1 MKHQSIAELTN
12 IADVQPTRTAMSR
25 CDRLER
31 WAECLEREPQRQL
44 RSLEG
49 IEYGTEA
56 QRRAA
61 RDNNSPLT
69 VAFADPVLREEGL
82 KSDRLGDAL
91 DFFEMSHNEAHR
103 VLCSCMHGR
112 TMQSGEVARR
122 VRGIMG
128 PNLSAFPMV
137 LGVAG
142 LAVALPI
149 LVQLLR

>member
-1 MKHQSIAELTN
+1 MKHQSIAELTH

-31 WAECLEREPQRQL
+31 WAECLEREPQRPL
-44 RSLEG
+44 RSLDG
-49 IEYGTEA
+49 IEYGPES
-56 QRRAA
+56 QRREA
-61 RDNNSPLT
+61 RENNSPLT

-91 DFFEMSHNEAHR
+91 DFFDMSQSEAHR

-112 TMQSGEVARR
+112 TMQAGDVARR
-122 VRGIMG
+122 VRGIMS
-128 PNLSAFPMV
+128 PNLSAFSMV

-142 LAVALPI
+142 LAVTLPI

>member
-1 MKHQSIAELTN
+1 MKHQSIAELTH

-31 WAECLEREPQRQL
+31 WAECLEREPKRQL

-49 IEYGTEA
+49 IEYGPEA

-61 RDNNSPLT
+61 RENNSPLA

-91 DFFEMSHNEAHR
+91 DFFDMSQNEAHR
-103 VLCSCMHGR
+103 VLCSCMHGH
-112 TMQSGEVARR
+112 TMRADEVARR
-122 VRGIMG
+122 VRGVMT
-128 PNLSAFPMV
+128 PTFSTFPMV

-142 LAVALPI
+142 LAVTLPL

>member
-1 MKHQSIAELTN
+1 MKHQSIAELTH
-12 IADVQPTRTAMSR
+12 IADVQPTRPVMSR

-31 WAECLEREPQRQL
+31 WAELLEREPQRQL

-49 IEYGTEA
+49 IEYGTEE
-56 QRRAA
+56 QRRAS
-61 RDNNSPLT
+61 RDSNSPLA

-91 DFFEMSHNEAHR
+91 DFFDMSHNEAHR

-112 TMQSGEVARR
+112 TMRADDVARR
-122 VRGIMG
+122 VRGIMS
-128 PNLSAFPMV
+128 PTLSAFPMV
-137 LGVAG
+137 LGIAG
-142 LAVALPI
+142 LAVTLPI

>member
-1 MKHQSIAELTN
+1 MKHQSIAELTT
-12 IADVQPTRTAMSR
+12 IADVQPTRPVMSR

-31 WAECLEREPQRQL
+31 WAECLEREPQRKL

-49 IEYGTEA
+49 IEYGSEA
-56 QRRAA
+56 QRREA
-61 RDNNSPLT
+61 RENNSPLS

-91 DFFEMSHNEAHR
+91 DFFDMSQNEAHR

-112 TMQSGEVARR
+112 TMQAGDVARR
-122 VRGIMG
+122 VRAIMD
-128 PNLSAFPMV
+128 PSLSMFPLL
-137 LGVAG
+137 LG
-142 LAVALPI
+142 AVGFCVTLPI

>member
-1 MKHQSIAELTN
+1 MKHQSIAELTH
-12 IADVQPTRTAMSR
+12 IADVQPTKTAMSR

-49 IEYGTEA
+49 IEYGPEA
-56 QRRAA
+56 QRREA
-61 RDNNSPLT
+61 RENNSPLS

-82 KSDRLGDAL
+82 KSDKLGDAL
-91 DFFEMSHNEAHR
+91 DFFEMSQSEAHR
-103 VLCSCMHGR
+103 ALCSCMHGR
-112 TMQSGEVARR
+112 TMQAGDVARR
-122 VRGIMG
+122 VRSLMS
-128 PNLSAFPMV
+128 PSLSAFSMV

-142 LAVALPI
+142 LAVTFPI